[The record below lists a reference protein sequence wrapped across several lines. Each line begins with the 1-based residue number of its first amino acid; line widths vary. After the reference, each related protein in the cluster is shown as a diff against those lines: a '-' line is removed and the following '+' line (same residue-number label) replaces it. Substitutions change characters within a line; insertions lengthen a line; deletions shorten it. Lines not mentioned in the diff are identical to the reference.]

1 MEGGQCAC
9 ASSAWQHSV
18 QAFVKWRTKHTSTR
32 VITEETTLMM
42 GTATVRVALMMNVM
56 TRSRTPSS
64 NCNNRRGL
72 VAPLCGHVTSYR
84 RGRKAWPHSMS
95 IGNFFFFFARVHS
108 HRRLRI
114 LDLSFLLERVNA
126 MSTRQHGIQ
135 TNGNSLTVVSTPRN
149 IVCNLFYYW
158 MFTIDGPSVKNL
170 IAEFYA
176 PKQIKS
182 SVDHVMLT
190 G

>member
-95 IGNFFFFFARVHS
+95 IGNFFFFFCESAFAQKVTHSWPIILARACKRDVDTPT
-108 HRRLRI
+108 RYTN
-114 LDLSFLLERVNA
+114 ERQFSDCCVNA
-126 MSTRQHGIQ
+126 EKHCSQFVLLLNVYNRRSISQKF
-135 TNGNSLTVVSTPRN
+135 NCRVLR
-149 IVCNLFYYW
+149 
-158 MFTIDGPSVKNL
+158 
-170 IAEFYA
+170 A
-176 PKQIKS
+176 
-182 SVDHVMLT
+182 
-190 G
+190 